1 MWLMKSSAIFWPPF
15 QMHESWGGAA
25 RAPFRH
31 GHSAAKASTACYAG
45 IFFLKEYKYVVIE
58 SSCLLSTV
66 GHFSIFSVYG
76 CKSNYKVRSKI
87 RDHTRSIPPFHTPLP
102 YLFEGSVPYL
112 CSIPLFHTSD
122 PYVMIYIY
130 IYLYIYSLILHLHAH
145 TWAHIH
151 TWVCTCKNTFT
162 MPKPCDCVGKSVPA
176 AIPTLLCD
184 GRDVLG
190 CC

>member
-1 MWLMKSSAIFWPPF
+1 MKAEEGQLVRLSDMDIQRPKP
-15 QMHESWGGAA
+15 QQHVMQG
-25 RAPFRH
+25 
-31 GHSAAKASTACYAG
+31 Y
-45 IFFLKEYKYVVIE
+45 FFLKEYKYIVIE

-87 RDHTRSIPPFHTPLP
+87 RDHTRSIPRSIPPFHTCLKDPFHT
-102 YLFEGSVPYL
+102 YVPYL
-112 CSIPLFHTSD
+112 CSIPLIHTLWC
-122 PYVMIYIY
+122 IY
-130 IYLYIYSLILHLHAH
+130 IYLKMCSLILHLHAH
-145 TWAHIH
+145 TWAHKH